1 MPFEPFKEQINL
13 AFALCR
19 GRVLEDPR
27 RLICSEI
34 LHITPPEDFVTFGT
48 TIQRYM
54 DVARRADSRDDVV
67 KNNVRYKQ
75 TLTQGRGRAGFPPS
89 VVTELV
95 AGPKRKWRATVESMA
110 DQAY

>member
-27 RLICSEI
+27 RLTCSEI

-54 DVARRADSRDDVV
+54 LKSGVNLTLSREVWL
-67 KNNVRYKQ
+67 KIGHSFR
-75 TLTQGRGRAGFPPS
+75 
-89 VVTELV
+89 
-95 AGPKRKWRATVESMA
+95 ESL
-110 DQAY
+110 QQSINFS